1 MGSRRDRLKTS
12 LTRKQQV
19 IFVAMLAVGGGF
31 LAASP
36 LSGTYVAEGI
46 AFILV
51 GLAGLLMSWTTFD
64 IGAGIKEVVR
74 EEGRKNQEVIREVG
88 RENKA
93 ALDSLAAS
101 VDRIASSMDR
111 MAESQKESQ
120 KETRE
125 LITESQK
132 GDAGVARQDVRIT
145 RQDVKIPRRHREAA
159 GARAKEP
166 GGLTAGAPTRT
177 ARTAG
182 RQGFR

>member
-1 MGSRRDRLKTS
+1 VGSRRDRLKTS

-132 GDAGVARQDVRIT
+132 ETRELLDKMSESQDRISKSQGDIA
-145 RQDVKIPRRHREAA
+145 KLLE
-159 GARAKEP
+159 RALKKSED
-166 GGLTAGAPTRT
+166 
-177 ARTAG
+177 
-182 RQGFR
+182 